1 MAREPNAPTGV
12 LTGMFYKLP
21 SSREEAVKFDRHDIL
36 AHAREAFDVEG
47 GLIYL
52 VGHSLGPATHN
63 ALDALQQAAKYDWR
77 RGLVRSWN
85 TAGWFTL
92 AKKAGT
98 QLARLTGARR
108 QEVMVAD
115 SVSANLFK
123 LASAALSAGL
133 PATSTLIIEDDEFP
147 TDQYITEALANLQGA
162 DFRRVP
168 AGEGLATLSETGG
181 ILIRSLVSY
190 RNGERRDMAQEEKR
204 AKESGGVIIWDLS
217 HATGV
222 IEIAL
227 NKAGARL
234 ATGCTYKYLNGG
246 PGAPS
251 FLYVQKDL
259 IKKLQTPMPGWM
271 GHAHPFTFDAEY
283 TPADDITRFANGTP
297 PILSLAALSGA
308 LEAFEA
314 LDISLVAAKAR
325 ALGDLATH
333 RAQELGLTVCSP
345 LQADLRGGHVS
356 FTHPNA
362 HEIVRALGA
371 RNILA
376 DFRAPDTIRFG
387 LSPLFLRF
395 TDIWD
400 AMDALADI
408 LETQSWDKEEYRER
422 AAVT

>member
-1 MAREPNAPTGV
+1 MIYNC
-12 LTGMFYKLP
+12 P
-21 SSREEAVKFDRHDIL
+21 SSRDSAIAIDRHDIL
-36 AHAREAFDVEG
+36 AHAREAFDLEG

-63 ALDALQQAAKYDWR
+63 ALDALNQSAKYDWR

-85 TAGWFTL
+85 SAGWFTL
-92 AKKAGT
+92 AKTTGAR
-98 QLARLTGARR
+98 LARLVGARQ
-108 QEVMVAD
+108 QEVMIAD
-115 SVSANLFK
+115 SVSANIFK

-133 PATSTLIIEDDEFP
+133 SASSTLIIEEDEFP
-147 TDQYITEALANLQGA
+147 TDQYITEALSTLQGA
-162 DFRRVP
+162 DFQRVE
-168 AGEGLATLSETGG
+168 AGAGIAAMQETGG
-181 ILIRSLVSY
+181 ILIRSLVNY
-190 RNGERRDMAQEEKR
+190 RNAERRDMAAEEKLAR
-204 AKESGGVIIWDLS
+204 KAGGLIIWDLS

-222 IEIAL
+222 IEVAL
-227 NKAGARL
+227 NKAGAKL

-251 FLYVQKDL
+251 FLYVEKDL
-259 IKKLQTPMPGWM
+259 IEKLESPMPGWM
-271 GHAHPFTFDAEY
+271 GHASPFTFDPEY
-283 TPADDITRFANGTP
+283 TPAGDITRFANGTP

-325 ALGDLATH
+325 VLGDLVTT
-333 RAQELGLTVCSP
+333 RARDIGLTVGSP
-345 LQADLRGGHVS
+345 LQGKDRGGHVS
-356 FTHPNA
+356 FSHPHA
-362 HEIVRALGA
+362 HEIVRALAA

-395 TDIWD
+395 IDVWD
-400 AMDALADI
+400 AMDALAEI
-408 LETQSWDKEEYRER
+408 IETESWDKEEYRER